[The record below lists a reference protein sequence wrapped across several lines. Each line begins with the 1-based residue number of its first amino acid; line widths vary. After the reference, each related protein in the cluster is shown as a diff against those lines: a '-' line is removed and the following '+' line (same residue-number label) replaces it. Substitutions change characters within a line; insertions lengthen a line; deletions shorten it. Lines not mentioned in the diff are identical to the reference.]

1 MPKGRDTKTICIA
14 AIEYSRGINE
24 LVEQDPPLKLL
35 VMFALGAS
43 GESPPTVGEIG
54 QLIAQDTKV
63 ASRGLALLRRR
74 GWVKLVGD
82 LQDTR
87 MRRVRL
93 TRAGETVLTAML
105 GALVDTSS
113 RILESAQGGEG
124 PEIPQGQTVRKR
136 GTKKM

>member
-1 MPKGRDTKTICIA
+1 MSKARDTRTICIA

-24 LVEQDPPLKLL
+24 LVEQDPPLKVL

-43 GESPPTVGEIG
+43 GDTPPTVGEVG
-54 QLIAQDTKV
+54 ELIAQDTKT

-82 LQDTR
+82 PHDTR
-87 MRRVRL
+87 VRRVRL
-93 TRAGETVLTAML
+93 TRAGETVMAAML

-113 RILESAQGGEG
+113 RIIENAGY
-124 PEIPQGQTVRKR
+124 EIPQGQTVRKR